1 MSRICTVCG
10 KRPLT
15 GNQISKSI
23 RHTKRRWIPNLQR
36 VRVQTEEGTKRVRV
50 CVKMYTERKN
60 YQSYIKDASGLI
72 GK

>member
-23 RHTKRRWIPNLQR
+23 RHTKRRWMPNLQR
-36 VRVQTEEGTKRVRV
+36 VRVQTEEGTRRIRV
-50 CVKMYTERKN
+50 CAKCIRSGKITKVISKMP
-60 YQSYIKDASGLI
+60 AA
-72 GK
+72 

>member
-36 VRVQTEEGTKRVRV
+36 VRVQTEEGTKRIRV
-50 CVKMYTERKN
+50 CVKCIR
-60 YQSYIKDASGLI
+60 SGKI
-72 GK
+72 TKVISKMPAA

>member
-23 RHTKRRWIPNLQR
+23 RHTKRRWMPNLQR
-36 VRVQTEEGTKRVRV
+36 VRVQTEDGTKRIRV
-50 CVKMYTERKN
+50 CAKCIRSGKITKVISKMP
-60 YQSYIKDASGLI
+60 AA
-72 GK
+72 